1 MSNATTTFR
10 LQSYGTSSA
19 FDPNIIDFSRDTI
32 NGGGNNGNKQFIT
45 NEIFN
50 IETNTGFLI
59 SSIHSYYF
67 AIKPQHNVSTFSEL
81 ILPCLLLPATAGKN
95 FGISVGFF
103 EYKPTSC
110 VAQVELGTLVPIVL
124 PFTLTGSIPPDFSA
138 CTTGTITFP
147 INVEVPVSKY
157 TTYIGIKLVEVDPT
171 YPAPSLTVESFTS
184 NVSFADVLGFT
195 TSPNLQSSTSTLIY
209 ENLNYAEVPPVVIN
223 TTGGELPVI
232 WIN

>member
-1 MSNATTTFR
+1 MSNATTTFK

-19 FDPNIIDFSRDTI
+19 FDPHIIDFSRDAI
-32 NGGGNNGNKQFIT
+32 NGGGNNGDKQFIT

-50 IETNTGFLI
+50 IESNGGFRILSTN
-59 SSIHSYYF
+59 SYYF

-124 PFTLTGSIPPDFSA
+124 PFTLTGSIPTDFSA
-138 CTTGTITFP
+138 CTTGIITFP

-171 YPAPSLTVESFTS
+171 YPAPSLTVESF
-184 NVSFADVLGFT
+184 NSFASFATVLGFISN
-195 TSPNLQSSTSTLIY
+195 SPQPSTSTLLY
-209 ENLNYAEVPPVVIN
+209 ENLNFTDPF
-223 TTGGELPVI
+223 TTIVTTDGELPVI